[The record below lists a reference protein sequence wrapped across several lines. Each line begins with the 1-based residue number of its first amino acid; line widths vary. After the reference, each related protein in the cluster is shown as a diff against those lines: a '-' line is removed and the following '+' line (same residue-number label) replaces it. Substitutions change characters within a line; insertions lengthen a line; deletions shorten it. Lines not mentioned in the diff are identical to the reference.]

1 MGYPCNME
9 LQSQNLLPTQY
20 IVMGWLPSCRE
31 VGTWFSI
38 KNHKKY
44 VYGQFLRKT
53 PIKTSPNFTWG
64 RQINPRQPK
73 DCIFFI
79 KWVAS
84 LNSTILRFEQIW
96 IDWWNHFISLMFTI
110 EIAELQYTDLL
121 CAVSIPKGNRTRKGP
136 LRTSRKVTS
145 NYFTSWTKRCL
156 NFLKET
162 NRIQT
167 WELITR
173 RVADGP
179 ERDLWVKNSPDEI
192 NIIPSTNIWHL
203 IKHVEQ

>member
-1 MGYPCNME
+1 M
-9 LQSQNLLPTQY
+9 
-20 IVMGWLPSCRE
+20 
-31 VGTWFSI
+31 
-38 KNHKKY
+38 
-44 VYGQFLRKT
+44 RKT

-64 RQINPRQPK
+64 RQINPRHPK
-73 DCIFFI
+73 DCIFFYEMSCESQFNHPSVWTNI
-79 KWVAS
+79 NWLMES
-84 LNSTILRFEQIW
+84 LYILNVHDRNCRITIYR
-96 IDWWNHFISLMFTI
+96 
-110 EIAELQYTDLL
+110 
-121 CAVSIPKGNRTRKGP
+121 SIVRCQHSQRNRTRKGP

-156 NFLKET
+156 NFFLR
-162 NRIQT
+162 NHRIQT

-192 NIIPSTNIWHL
+192 NITSSTNIWHL